1 MFVGRRVNL
10 IAGIR
15 TCIVENTQDND
26 ISWTVYTNCLDVD
39 STSMVVEVELLGVGY
54 GTQSTIQYTIGGN
67 NPETLGSGDYYT
79 GTGAC
84 RIFITSLLQD
94 NEVSVSF
101 VTELKTVTVPP
112 LSQDL
117 IGGAIGSIVEVGYP
131 PFSRYFCNVYEIGAY
146 TIRFRND
153 AGTVLTGYNIV
164 TANDKLLLSPGF
176 YHPPSLR
183 LEIVTTVLNQNFNIT
198 HYNNS

>member
-67 NPETLGSGDYYT
+67 NPDTLGSGDYYT

-84 RIFITSLLQD
+84 RVFITSLLQD

-101 VTELKTVTVPP
+101 VTELKTVTIPP

-117 IGGAIGSIVEVGYP
+117 IGGAIGSVIRVGYA
-131 PFSRYFCNVYEIGAY
+131 PFSRYLCNIYAQGTY
-146 TIRFRND
+146 TVQWRND
-153 AGTVLTGYNIV
+153 SGAVIYGFVIV
-164 TANDKLLLSPGF
+164 TPTDKIRMAQGF

-183 LEIVTTVLNQNFNIT
+183 LEILTTVLNQIFNIT